1 MMSFQ
6 LRDDN
11 IVAINDGGNTL
22 TDPSTTS
29 WVKYAQYDMVGEMH
43 DPSED

>member
-1 MMSFQ
+1 M
-6 LRDDN
+6 
-11 IVAINDGGNTL
+11 AINDGGNTL

-29 WVKYAQYDMVGEMH
+29 WVKYARYDMEEMR